1 MPQPQNGQ
9 RQQALAELAAR
20 SRVQEAR
27 QRAKALCMSRPLGLD
42 RGQEVGELR
51 SGEAYCGA
59 GSALRIFSSLPD
71 RIILVLRTKSNESQG
86 TPAQVFRVGTLVQF
100 L

>member
-42 RGQEVGELR
+42 RGREIGELR
-51 SGEAYCGA
+51 SGGRVLWGRFSIAHFFQPARSDYPGA
-59 GSALRIFSSLPD
+59 A
-71 RIILVLRTKSNESQG
+71 NE
-86 TPAQVFRVGTLVQF
+86 VK
-100 L
+100 